1 MGYTFIKPRIGNLIW
16 SILLWIGAIFM
27 LLPLLWMLSTSF
39 KTNGQIFTYHIQWIP
54 HPFTFE
60 NYRQAW
66 TEIPMIRFFLNSIIV
81 ACTTTVLQILVCAL
95 AAYGFARIRFVGRE
109 IIFLL
114 FLGTM
119 MIPKYILI
127 IPLYLIMGQLNLI
140 NTYGGLILPGIVS
153 AFSIFLLRQF
163 FMNIPIE
170 LDEAAIIDGCSK
182 LQILF
187 RIYFPLSV
195 PALSAL
201 TILAFMGAWND
212 FFWPLIVTS
221 SDSMRTLQL
230 GLAYFQ
236 TSYTTQWGALMA
248 ASTIASIP
256 VLVVFF
262 FAQKRFIQGITQTGI
277 KG

>member
-1 MGYTFIKPRIGNLIW
+1 MVYSFRKSRIGDLIW
-16 SILLWIGAIFM
+16 SIILWIGAIFM
-27 LLPLLWMLSTSF
+27 VIPLLWMLSTSF
-39 KTNGQIFTYHIQWIP
+39 KTNGQIFTYHVQWIP
-54 HPFTFE
+54 HPFIFG
-60 NYRQAW
+60 NYQQAW
-66 TEIPMIRFFLNSIIV
+66 TEIPMIRFFLNSVIV
-81 ACTTTVLQILVCAL
+81 ACSTTVLQILVCAL

-109 IIFLL
+109 PIFML

-163 FMNIPIE
+163 FLNIPID
-170 LDEAAIIDGCSK
+170 LDEAAIIDGCNK

-221 SDSMRTLQL
+221 TDSMRTLQL

-236 TSYTTQWGALMA
+236 NSYTTQWGPLMA
-248 ASTIASIP
+248 AATIATIP

-262 FAQKRFIQGITQTGI
+262 LAQKRFIQGITQTGI